1 MGMLVLELMLPGGEG
16 IWEKAVGRKFEQE
29 NEEGFNNDL
38 VIFFYSLTLKMLI
51 NSQFCDDN

>member
-1 MGMLVLELMLPGGEG
+1 M
-16 IWEKAVGRKFEQE
+16 GRKFEQE